1 MSADV
6 WLQDENGDQIIVT
19 DSLDAEMCDMI
30 PMRSS
35 AEVTTT
41 TFNLTYNLTP
51 MLSHAGMPAWHEF
64 MGMSAS
70 EAGPIWRKVHD
81 QLVADPYGCRLLN
94 PANGW
99 GTYEQAIEVIGALAR
114 ACDAYPDA
122 KIGGW
127 L

>member
-6 WLQDENGDQIIVT
+6 WLEDANGDQIVVNQ
-19 DSLDAEMCDMI
+19 DLDAEMRDMI

-41 TFNLTYNLTP
+41 SFNLTYNLTP
-51 MLSHAGMPAWHEF
+51 MLAYAEMPAWREF
-64 MGMSAS
+64 MGMSGS

-81 QLVADPYGCRLLN
+81 RLTADPEGCRALN
-94 PANGW
+94 PPNGW
-99 GTYEQAIEVIGALAR
+99 GNYEQAVEVIGALAA